1 MRILLNEFSVLY
13 RRKQFLLLS
22 AALFVLGIG
31 ILFLYERNTEEYY
44 YLFQEKNGTAEWYEN
59 REKAEDQYLSEYEVF
74 LTGMEER
81 AERIRESSFI
91 RDERER
97 RYLLKELQK
106 TLEAYEK
113 LSDIRP
119 IKGDYTAAGK
129 YASWSVGILF
139 ELVFLILLLYYCF
152 YEDKDQNRYL
162 LFRAAEN
169 GRKKL
174 ALCKL
179 AVLFASVS
187 VFTAVF
193 ELSEFLLLSVLY
205 GTGDLSVPLCSLRA
219 FRNTTLP
226 INIGTMLVFSASIR
240 ALVLCMLLA
249 LLYALSTVFGKITLP
264 VLILS
269 GTAGLEFLLW
279 SSISPTSSVRVL
291 HYINLYSFISPAES
305 LGSCVFLNLFGYP
318 VSAVHITLILIL
330 LLLLIFSSAAIVIF
344 DRVNQVRKETVFEK
358 LMLMLRKVFHVLQ
371 EESSLFFLEL
381 YKVLIQQKKLLLLLL
396 LLLYFGSLV
405 RSSLLP
411 QMFSQAE
418 DAAYQFYAQKLQG
431 PLGTEQEQFLM
442 EEERRLQGLREEIG
456 SLMEENDHENEWLIH
471 ARTQELELYEGGLE
485 RVKLQMMLLSMPDI
499 GEGGES
505 SGVPDTSGSNRSLR
519 YFLNEKQYEQYL
531 MDYRRRLPSFLIAA
545 VGLIVLTGG
554 FFAPDAR
561 AGMDKLIRTTIK
573 GKRKLPSVRMGI
585 TLLFAFLLYLG
596 ITIPDFIAYFR
607 IDGFRCFSAR
617 FSDLVSYGISTDLRI
632 GNGFVMVS
640 VTRLMILS
648 GLGILSLRL
657 SRKLRSEMIST
668 VVLSGGAVLCTAIL
682 WILRTD
688 LWGILLQ
695 LFGIRFR

>member
-22 AALFVLGIG
+22 AALFVLGMW

-119 IKGDYTAAGK
+119 IKGDYTAVGK

-162 LFRAAEN
+162 LFRSAEN

-179 AVLFASVS
+179 AVLFVSVS

-193 ELSEFLLLSVLY
+193 ELAEFLLLSVLY
-205 GTGDLSVPLCSLRA
+205 GTGDLSAPLCSLRA

-318 VSAVHITLILIL
+318 VSAVQVPLILVL
-330 LLLLIFSSAAIVIF
+330 LFLLAFSTAAIVIF
-344 DRVNQVRKETVFEK
+344 DRVNQVRKETFLEK
-358 LMLMLRKVFHVLQ
+358 SMLKLRKVFHVLQ
-371 EESSLFFLEL
+371 EGSSLFFFEL

-418 DAAYQFYAQKLQG
+418 DAAYQFYAKKLQG

-442 EEERRLQGLREEIG
+442 EEERRLQGIREELG
-456 SLMEENDHENEWLIH
+456 SLMEENDPENEWLIQ

-485 RVKLQMMLLSMPDI
+485 RVKLQMMLLSMPDT
-499 GEGGES
+499 GVGGKS

-519 YFLNEKQYEQYL
+519 YFLNEKQYEKHL
-531 MDYRRRLPSFLIAA
+531 SDYRRRLSSFLLAA
-545 VGLIVLTGG
+545 AGLIVLTGG

-561 AGMDKLIRTTIK
+561 AGMDRLIRTTIN
-573 GKRKLPSVRMGI
+573 GKRKLSSVRIGI
-585 TLLFAFLLYLG
+585 TLLFSLLLYLG
-596 ITIPDFIAYFR
+596 VTIPDFILYFR
-607 IDGFRCFSAR
+607 IDGLSCFTAR
-617 FSDLVSYGISTDLRI
+617 FSDLVTYGINTDFRI
-632 GNGFVMVS
+632 GTGFIMVS
-640 VTRLMILS
+640 VIRLVILS

-657 SRKLRSEMIST
+657 SQKLRSEMIST
-668 VVLSGGAVLCTAIL
+668 VILSGGAVLCTVIL

-695 LFGIRFR
+695 LSGIRFR